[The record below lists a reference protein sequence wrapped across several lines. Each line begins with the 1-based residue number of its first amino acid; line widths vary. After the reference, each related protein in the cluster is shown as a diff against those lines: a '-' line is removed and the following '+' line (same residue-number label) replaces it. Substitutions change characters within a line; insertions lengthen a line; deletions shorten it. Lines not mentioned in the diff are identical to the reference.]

1 MSRKHINLHP
11 YKHRTMAA
19 VKELISGTLE
29 RAVLYFNGL
38 TNFQQYAWIAIAAG
52 VVFLILALILW

>member
-1 MSRKHINLHP
+1 
-11 YKHRTMAA
+11 MAA

-38 TNFQQYAWIAIAAG
+38 TNFQQYAWIAIAGG
-52 VVFLILALILW
+52 VVFLILAVILW